1 MKPADSIDV
10 LLIEDDRA
18 DARHTE
24 IALKRVLPH
33 SSMRVAESVLSGL
46 DQLREA
52 EPDVI
57 LLDLGLPD
65 SQGLEGLQE
74 ILPVVSGV
82 PVIVQSG
89 LDDDQVAME
98 ALRAGAQDYI
108 RKGEPPEVLGRSIQ
122 YSVQRSRVTQ
132 SLTRSAR
139 FDPVTGLT
147 NRAHFMSLLG
157 HAVGR
162 ARRTRSSVG
171 VLFLDLD
178 HFKNINDSLGHMVGD
193 IVLKRVA
200 GRLETCVRTS
210 DVVARLGGDEFIL
223 MVEGVADAQLARLAE
238 KVLDSVS
245 RPILV
250 EGMEMIMTASIG
262 IAGCPGAGSD
272 ANALLT
278 QADTAMYRAKGS
290 GRNKYRFFT
299 DEMNAEVRKAF
310 DLEMKLRKA
319 LSRNEFGLVYQ
330 PIVDRTTEKVQAVEA
345 LIRWYPE
352 GRHKPVSPA
361 EFLPILERTGL
372 IREVGEWGLRTACT
386 QCVEW
391 QRDLDPDLRVA
402 VNVSPVQLATPGFA
416 TLAEEILDETGLSA
430 ASLQIE
436 ITEEVLLQDTD
447 TNIQTLT
454 ALRALGVGVAIDDFG
469 SGYSSLNYLTAFPFD
484 TVKIDRAFVAKVTA
498 APDDALLT
506 AGIIGIARA
515 LGRTTIA
522 EGVETADQLEF
533 LSRHPCDGI
542 QGFYFSRP
550 LTVSDFE
557 DFHALRASSRT
568 RRSPLDRRARP
579 GGGLG
584 APSALH

>member
-24 IALKRVLPH
+24 IALRRVLPH
-33 SSMRVAESVLSGL
+33 SSMRVAESVLSGI
-46 DQLREA
+46 DQLRES

-65 SQGLEGLQE
+65 SKGLEGLQE

-89 LDDDQVAME
+89 LDDEEMAIE

-147 NRAHFMSLLG
+147 NRAHFMSLLA

-200 GRLETCVRTS
+200 KRLETCVRTS

-278 QADTAMYRAKGS
+278 QSDTAMYRAKGS

-319 LSRNEFGLVYQ
+319 LSRDEFGLVYQ
-330 PIVDRTTEKVQAVEA
+330 PIVDRATEKVQAVEA

-352 GRHKPVSPA
+352 GRHKPISPA

-372 IREVGEWGLRTACT
+372 IREVGVWCLRTACA

-391 QRDLDPDLRVA
+391 QRDLDPELRVA

-416 TLAEEILDETGLSA
+416 ARVEEVLEETGLSA

-454 ALRALGVGVAIDDFG
+454 ALRELGVGVAIDDFG

-557 DFHALRASSRT
+557 DFHALRVSSRK
-568 RRSPLDRRARP
+568 RRSPLDRHARP
-579 GGGLG
+579 GSLG
-584 APSALH
+584 APPALH